1 MEKFSK
7 IKPKEYKNFFDRDNE
22 EVEYK
27 DEYVKI
33 VKYEDWSIIKDYD
46 AVFCIPYLIEKN
58 QFIIRQEY
66 IPTFKYQDGQEYHLA
81 LVGGGIED
89 GETPEMALLREIQEE
104 AGLVLRDTYK
114 IDFETPLFKTKSST
128 GKYYLSII
136 PLNESDY
143 YEVPI
148 KGDGSKAEKLS
159 QTVKLDLKYINN
171 LNPSDILTQF
181 MLLKLKDYANI
192 K

>member
-7 IKPKEYKNFFDRDNE
+7 IKPKEYKNFFDKDKE

-27 DEYVKI
+27 DEWVKI
-33 VKYEDWSIIKDYD
+33 IKYEDWSIIKENDT
-46 AVFCIPYLIEKN
+46 VFCIPYLIEKN

-114 IDFETPLFKTKSST
+114 IDFEPPLFKSKSST
-128 GKYYLSII
+128 GKYHIAI
-136 PLNESDY
+136 VPLNENDY
-143 YEVPI
+143 YEIPI
-148 KGDGSKAEKLS
+148 KGDGSKVEKLS

-171 LNPSDILTQF
+171 LNPSDVLTQL
-181 MLLKLKDYANI
+181 MLMKLKDYTNI

>member
-7 IKPKEYKNFFDRDNE
+7 IKPKEYKNFFDKESE

-27 DEYVKI
+27 DKYIKVI
-33 VKYEDWSIIKDYD
+33 KYEDWSIIKDYD
-46 AVFCIPYLIEKN
+46 AVFCIPYLVEKN

-128 GKYYLSII
+128 GKYHLAII
-136 PLNESDY
+136 PLTEQDY
-143 YEVPI
+143 YEIQI

-181 MLLKLKDYANI
+181 MLMKLKEYTNL

>member
-7 IKPKEYKNFFDRDNE
+7 IKPKEYKNFFDKESE

-27 DEYVKI
+27 DKYIKVI
-33 VKYEDWSIIKDYD
+33 KYEDWSIIKDYD
-46 AVFCIPYLIEKN
+46 AVFCIPYLVEKN

-128 GKYYLSII
+128 GKYHLAII
-136 PLNESDY
+136 PLTEQYY
-143 YEVPI
+143 YEIQI

-181 MLLKLKDYANI
+181 MLMKLKEYTNL